1 MGESTISMA
10 IFNGYVCLPEGKQN
24 HWTLRWFMALSENNV
39 PKTSHGFKKIICFA
53 LKIAIWVHIFCDK
66 PKLGKNLADPALS
79 NCRPLKAWNFEMKRA
94 ENAQTANPRCCP
106 WLICTYII
114 MYIWRFEIDSNGCTC
129 SFPMFSLAILISPI
143 RTFFSL
149 GGMFNPLLKVDE
161 SNPWS
166 PRRQTIHSQYMM
178 KCHKQVQKRTLM
190 VATGVFSANLR
201 SPNSPSLSP

>member
-114 MYIWRFEIDSNGCTC
+114 MYIWRFEIDSNGCTY

-143 RTFFSL
+143 RTFFFAWRYVQSPPESWRIE
-149 GGMFNPLLKVDE
+149 PLIPKKANYTFSVYDE
-161 SNPWS
+161 VSQTGTKKNFDGCYWS
-166 PRRQTIHSQYMM
+166 FFRE
-178 KCHKQVQKRTLM
+178 
-190 VATGVFSANLR
+190 SAL
-201 SPNSPSLSP
+201 P